1 MVHCPHLKLSP
12 KRDANQ
18 GRICTLDI
26 YKEIDLADCPC
37 CGGGGLLEEENGWCW
52 YVMCLDCGAQTASVQ
67 YQGEEDRFEAAKNAA
82 MLWNMRKVLRPD
94 PGE

>member
-1 MVHCPHLKLSP
+1 
-12 KRDANQ
+12 
-18 GRICTLDI
+18 
-26 YKEIDLADCPC
+26 
-37 CGGGGLLEEENGWCW
+37 
-52 YVMCLDCGAQTASVQ
+52 MCLDCGAQTASVQ